1 MLQISRHLSKSEQ
14 QRGRGPGAPTALAV
28 HSKYTAVGTA
38 KGLVLLFDH
47 MQAVF
52 NVLGVAAAASAAA
65 AASSSTAADSNSSAS
80 SSAEAITALD
90 MCAAADYLIA
100 GSASGRITLWDY
112 VKGVV
117 LKTVLDAHACAVT
130 AGTFVT
136 GSNLLQSS
144 CFKCKVYSIC
154 DSPFMSS

>member
-38 KGLVLLFDH
+38 KGLVLVFDH

-52 NVLGVAAAASAAA
+52 AVLGVAAAASAAA
-65 AASSSTAADSNSSAS
+65 AASSTSTGDSSGS

-90 MCAAADYLIA
+90 MERLRASHTVGLCQGSCAQDSA
-100 GSASGRITLWDY
+100 GCARLRSHCRYVACAYPLYVHVYTHASSTLWF
-112 VKGVV
+112 
-117 LKTVLDAHACAVT
+117 AA
-130 AGTFVT
+130 
-136 GSNLLQSS
+136 
-144 CFKCKVYSIC
+144 
-154 DSPFMSS
+154 

>member
-38 KGLVLLFDH
+38 KGLVLVFDH

-52 NVLGVAAAASAAA
+52 AVLGVAAAASAAA
-65 AASSSTAADSNSSAS
+65 AASSTSTGDSSGS

-100 GSASGRITLWDY
+100 GSASGRVTLWDY

-130 AGTFVT
+130 AGM
-136 GSNLLQSS
+136 LLVLSA
-144 CFKCKVYSIC
+144 IC
-154 DSPFMSS
+154 TCIHTCV

>member
-1 MLQISRHLSKSEQ
+1 LSKSEQ
-14 QRGRGPGAPTALAV
+14 QRGRGPGAPTALTI

-38 KGLVLLFDH
+38 KGLVLVFDH

-52 NVLGVAAAASAAA
+52 AVLGVTAAASAAA
-65 AASSSTAADSNSSAS
+65 ASSCSATADGSS

-100 GSASGRITLWDY
+100 GSASGRVTLWDY

-130 AGTFVT
+130 AGA
-136 GSNLLQSS
+136 LLHTLH
-144 CFKCKVYSIC
+144 YA
-154 DSPFMSS
+154 SPLRSVQHV